1 MEYRR
6 EIDGLRAIAVLSV
19 LAYHFAIP
27 GFGGG
32 FVGVDIFFVISGFLI
47 GGNLWRE
54 KRDSGRVSLLA
65 FYARRIRRLAP
76 AFFVMAAAVLIA
88 AWAILLPFEFRE
100 FGKALIASTLY
111 LSNVL
116 FFRQAGYFDSAAADK
131 ALLHTWSLS
140 VEEQFY
146 IFLPLL
152 FLLAG
157 RYIGGLKALLLALFA
172 ASAMAG
178 IIVTDISQTAAFY
191 LFPFRAWELL
201 AGVLLAILGAERR
214 FAWAFGPALS
224 WAGLALV
231 LASVALIEAGPGFP
245 GWQAFLPV
253 LGAVMLIANGR
264 HDNLVN
270 RALGARPMVFVGL
283 ISYSLYLWHWPV
295 LVLSTYRL
303 GGYSG
308 PADTAL
314 WLFVSFALAWA
325 SWRFVELPVR
335 RMTNLPK
342 PALYG
347 GAAMA
352 SVVMLLAGGTL
363 YRNDGL
369 PTRFSPDVRVHI
381 DASADF
387 LQDWS
392 RCSIA
397 AGGPFAGLET
407 CAIGP
412 EGKTP
417 DLLIWG
423 DSHLRAFMDGLA
435 LAAQEQGR
443 AGLILWRAGCP
454 PLFGLDKVEN
464 TTTNAEDAEC
474 SRANAR
480 IRTAIA
486 GGNNGFETLLLI
498 GRWSYYATGT
508 GIGLDRENTIRIA
521 ARPNS
526 PYRGQSQDALFGE
539 AVLASLP
546 EMAGSFAR
554 VFVLRQPP
562 EIPRYDSR
570 IIARD
575 MAHGR
580 LASGPE
586 LDAITT
592 ITRADLAT
600 RTAASDAPFRK
611 LEADGTIRILDP
623 WPTLCDTSQCRA
635 VIDGTGY
642 YFDNNHVT
650 NHAAIALRHLFAP
663 VLRHPNAIA
672 EADLD

>member
-19 LAYHFAIP
+19 VAYHFALP

-47 GGNLWRE
+47 GGILWRE
-54 KRDSGRVSLLA
+54 KRTSGRVSLLA

-76 AFFVMAAAVLIA
+76 AYFVMAAVTFLA

-116 FFRQAGYFDSAAADK
+116 FYRQSGYFDSAAADK

-157 RYIGGLKALLLALFA
+157 RFIGALKALLLALFA
-172 ASAMAG
+172 ASLVAG
-178 IIVTDISQTAAFY
+178 IILTDISQTAAFY

-201 AGVLLAILGAERR
+201 AGVLLAILGFERR
-214 FAWAFGPALS
+214 FTWAFGAVLS

-231 LASVALIEAGPGFP
+231 LGAVTFIEAGPGFP
-245 GWQAFLPV
+245 GWQAILPV
-253 LGAVMLIANGR
+253 LGAGLLILNGR
-264 HDNLVN
+264 HDNLIN
-270 RALGARPMVFVGL
+270 RALGARPVVFVGL

-295 LVLSTYRL
+295 LVLSSYRL
-303 GGYSG
+303 GGYSDYS
-308 PADTAL
+308 DTAL
-314 WLFVSFALAWA
+314 WLLVSFALAWA

-335 RMTNLPK
+335 RMAALPK
-342 PALYG
+342 PALFG
-347 GAAMA
+347 GAALA
-352 SVVMLLAGGTL
+352 STLMLLAGGTL
-363 YRNDGL
+363 YRTDGL
-369 PTRFSPDVRVHI
+369 PARFAPDVRVHI

-397 AGGPFAGLET
+397 ATGPFVGLET

-412 EGKTP
+412 EGQP
-417 DLLIWG
+417 PEVLIWG

-435 LAAQEQGR
+435 LAADEQGR

-454 PLFGLDKVEN
+454 PLFDLDKTEN
-464 TTTNAEDAEC
+464 TTTRAEDADC
-474 SRANAR
+474 SRANTR
-480 IRTAIA
+480 IRAA
-486 GGNNGFETLLLI
+486 LADGKSGFDTLLLI
-498 GRWSYYATGT
+498 GRWSYYATGSGT
-508 GIGLDRENTIRIA
+508 GLDGENTIRLSA
-521 ARPNS
+521 QPGS
-526 PYRGQSQDALFGE
+526 PYRQHAQDALFAE
-539 AVLASLP
+539 AALVSVR

-562 EIPRYDSR
+562 ELPRYDSR

-580 LASGPE
+580 LSPGPE
-586 LDAITT
+586 LEEIMSVS
-592 ITRADLAT
+592 RADLAA
-600 RTAASDAPFRK
+600 RTATSEAPFRR
-611 LEADGTIRILDP
+611 LEAEGTIRFLDT
-623 WPTLCDTSQCRA
+623 WPTLCDDSQCRA
-635 VIDGTGY
+635 VIKGKGY

-650 NHAAIALRHLFAP
+650 NRAAIALRHLFAP
-663 VLRHPNAIA
+663 VLSRPTAIA
-672 EADLD
+672 EAALD